1 MRVHRHPIGRFI
13 GVSAERAEGYALPQ
27 IDRVDDFLAIDGMRE
42 AGAETLGTK
51 HFGLD
56 RVGMVDRQAPNVS
69 VLVAARGGHEVV
81 VAGISRSR

>member
-1 MRVHRHPIGRFI
+1 MRVHRHPIGRYI
-13 GVSAERAEGYALPQ
+13 GLQRSGLEGFALPQ
-27 IDRVDDFLAIDGMRE
+27 IDRVDDLLAIAGMRD